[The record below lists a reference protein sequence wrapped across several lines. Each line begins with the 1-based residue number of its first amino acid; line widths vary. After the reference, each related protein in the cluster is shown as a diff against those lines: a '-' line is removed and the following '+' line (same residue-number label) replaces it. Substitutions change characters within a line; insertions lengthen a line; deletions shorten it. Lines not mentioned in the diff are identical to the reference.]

1 MTTISKLKYF
11 LRFIFLQVFLSSFT
25 IFYFDRFLIG
35 NYVDGFNI
43 IVRNLLEDRDRFYPF
58 ITNYF
63 IKIDI
68 FLTIFVFMFDSA
80 ICIKILQHSK

>member
-43 IVRNLLEDRDRFYPF
+43 IVRNLLEDRDRFFPF
-58 ITNYF
+58 VTNYF

-68 FLTIFVFMFDSA
+68 FLSIFVFYF
-80 ICIKILQHSK
+80 